1 MKNLSAYALSWIGM
15 VAIAILNGAIREKA
29 YGPFMGELPAHQL
42 STFIIILLFGAYIW
56 VLTGTY
62 PIESPTQALIIGVMW
77 LVMTVIF
84 EFVFGHFVMGH
95 LWSGLLQ
102 DYNLFKGRVWS
113 LVLIWASVA
122 PYLFYRIRSRTVA
135 GMGSVSRSGRR

>member
-29 YGPFMGELPAHQL
+29 YGPFMDALSAHQL

-77 LVMTVIF
+77 LIMTVIF

-95 LWSGLLQ
+95 PWSRLLQ
-102 DYNLFKGRVWS
+102 DYNLLKGRIWS

-122 PYLFYRIRSRTVA
+122 PYWFFRIRSRTAA

>member
-42 STFIIILLFGAYIW
+42 STFIIILLFGAYLW

-95 LWSGLLQ
+95 PWSGLLQ

>member
-102 DYNLFKGRVWS
+102 NYNLFKGRVWS

>member
-29 YGPFMGELPAHQL
+29 YGPFMGELSAHQL

-62 PIESPTQALIIGVMW
+62 TIESPTQALIIGVMW

-95 LWSGLLQ
+95 PWSRLLQ

-122 PYLFYRIRSRTVA
+122 PYLFFRIRSRTVA

>member
-29 YGPFMGELPAHQL
+29 YGPFMGELPAHQV

-95 LWSGLLQ
+95 PWSGLLQ

-135 GMGSVSRSGRR
+135 GMGSISRSGRR

>member
-95 LWSGLLQ
+95 PWSGLLQ

-122 PYLFYRIRSRTVA
+122 PYLFYRIRSRTA
-135 GMGSVSRSGRR
+135 ARMGSVSRSGRR

>member
-95 LWSGLLQ
+95 PWSRLLQ

-122 PYLFYRIRSRTVA
+122 PYLFYRIRSRSAA

>member
-95 LWSGLLQ
+95 PWSRLLQ

-122 PYLFYRIRSRTVA
+122 PYLFYRIRSRTAA

>member
-1 MKNLSAYALSWIGM
+1 MKNLSAYVLSWIGM

-29 YGPFMGELPAHQL
+29 YGPFMGELSAHQL

-95 LWSGLLQ
+95 PWSRLLQ

-122 PYLFYRIRSRTVA
+122 PYLFYRIRSRTAA
-135 GMGSVSRSGRR
+135 GTGSVSRSGRR

>member
-77 LVMTVIF
+77 LIMTVIF

-135 GMGSVSRSGRR
+135 GIGSVSRSGRR